1 METPASKLPAEAR
14 RAVTVEAVVQ
24 LAAEQNPSEITTTAI
39 AERMKLTQG
48 ALFRHFAS
56 KDAIWEAVMGWV
68 AEKLLGRID
77 AAAAQA
83 ATPLAALEAVFSTH
97 VRFVV
102 EHPGVPRIMF
112 GELQRAG
119 DTPAK
124 RMVRTLVTR
133 YGERLRRLIDAGKA
147 QGEIAGDVDTAAAA
161 MLFIGTLQGL
171 VMQSLL
177 SGSVRRLRAD
187 AHGAFALY
195 ARAIG
200 RHP

>member
-1 METPASKLPAEAR
+1 MDIARKLPAEAR
-14 RAVTVEAVVQ
+14 RAVTIEAVVQ

-39 AERMKLTQG
+39 AERMRLTQG

-68 AEKLLGRID
+68 AEKLLARID

-83 ATPLAALEAVFSTH
+83 TSPMTGLEAAFATH
-97 VRFVV
+97 VDFVCG
-102 EHPGVPRIMF
+102 HPGVPRIMF

-147 QGEIAGDVDTAAAA
+147 QGEIAAEVDTAAAA

-177 SGSVRRLRAD
+177 AGSVRRLRVD
-187 AHGAFALY
+187 APGAFALY
-195 ARAIG
+195 ARAI
-200 RHP
+200 RRQP